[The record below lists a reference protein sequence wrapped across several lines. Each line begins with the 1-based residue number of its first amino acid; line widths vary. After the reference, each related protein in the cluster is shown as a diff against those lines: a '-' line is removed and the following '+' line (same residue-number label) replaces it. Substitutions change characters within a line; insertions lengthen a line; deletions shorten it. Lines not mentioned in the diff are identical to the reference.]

1 MRLLFKWLFS
11 KVKPIYIVPILIL
24 ISVLFIYV
32 LPTFISSNIM
42 IKAEFPLDKS
52 SNPEASKHFINAME
66 HKTKIGNLHRFID
79 YDNFLMKPFLDD
91 LYSEYEKGK
100 ALLPKDSAEDVYW
113 YVILFRGI
121 HGIGGYPERKDMSIA
136 YENIYSEE
144 EYKKHYEEIL
154 NKIRRLAEDDFSFD
168 VPRITQYKYEFMSN
182 LVDEVKVILYEYTQK
197 NKKNFLNKKYL
208 RDLNNVYEYYKKF
221 SKKYL
226 PLANKQNENLV
237 NDIYTKIK
245 ISTYTLIFN
254 ILQTRNANCENKN
267 YKELIK
273 NIKILK
279 QMSLNPKY
287 KNQDS
292 DYKSIFIESRWVYD
306 TLKMAEKNCPKLKKD
321 TQEILKY
328 FSSELKKSYEKRV
341 E

>member
-1 MRLLFKWLFS
+1 MRVLFKWLFS

-52 SNPEASKHFINAME
+52 PNPEASKHFINAME

-121 HGIGGYPERKDMSIA
+121 HGIGGYPQRKDMSIA

-154 NKIRRLAEDDFSFD
+154 NKIRRLAEDDFNFD

-182 LVDEVKVILYEYTQK
+182 LVDEITIILDEYTQRD
-197 NKKNFLNKKYL
+197 KKNFLNKKYL
-208 RDLNNVYEYYKKF
+208 RDLNDVYEYYESF

-226 PLANKQNENLV
+226 PLANKQNMNLV
-237 NDIYTKIK
+237 NDIHMKMSIYTD
-245 ISTYTLIFN
+245 
-254 ILQTRNANCENKN
+254 ILFFKSHQSKSANCRDEN
-267 YKELIK
+267 YKKLIK
-273 NIKILK
+273 NIKKLK
-279 QMSLNPKY
+279 QLGDNPQY
-287 KNQDS
+287 KNKDFYLEGVFKNGKPEYQILRFAKK
-292 DYKSIFIESRWVYD
+292 YCPN
-306 TLKMAEKNCPKLKKD
+306 LKDELKNVL
-321 TQEILKY
+321 QY
-328 FSSELKKSYEKRV
+328 FSPELKKSYERRK
-341 E
+341 